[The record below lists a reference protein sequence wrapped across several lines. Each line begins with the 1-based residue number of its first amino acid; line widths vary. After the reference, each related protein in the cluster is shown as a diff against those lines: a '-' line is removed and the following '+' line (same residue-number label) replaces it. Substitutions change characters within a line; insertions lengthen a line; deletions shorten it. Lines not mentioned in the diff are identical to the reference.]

1 MTTVTSSEWQPTLI
15 EGFKLTEQ
23 GLKSFMSDYKGRGSS
38 MMRESQGSSA
48 HNALVN
54 NKKIRGPS
62 VVFFEE
68 T

>member
-1 MTTVTSSEWQPTLI
+1 
-15 EGFKLTEQ
+15 
-23 GLKSFMSDYKGRGSS
+23 

-48 HNALVN
+48 HNAIVN

-68 T
+68 NQKPEESLKQIMGDVHISEQEIKQF